1 VFVNELG
8 NKLKYLKMSKLLLF
22 LLLLTSISF
31 GQNAFNFWELMSQT
45 EKEHFL
51 NNSNINKLVLDY
63 YGDKF
68 KVNDDEQ
75 TFRLIDTLTHKN
87 EYFPFYYFLFNEICA
102 VSDGALS
109 EAMGPYCLKMLLNEP
124 NFVINHFTFER
135 KNFGKSQYL
144 YQLYASFI
152 GEEFYFYNKKM
163 SELDYGFP
171 EFKEMLLKEL
181 KNTSSDNSETLELFF
196 IEIIDNINK
205 ME

>member
-1 VFVNELG
+1 M
-8 NKLKYLKMSKLLLF
+8 YRLLF
-22 LLLLTSISF
+22 FLVLLISHSF
-31 GQNAFNFWELMSQT
+31 GQNGFNFWELMSQK
-45 EKEHFL
+45 EKENFL
-51 NNSNINKLVLDY
+51 NNSNVNKLALDY
-63 YGDKF
+63 YNGNF
-68 KVNDDEQ
+68 KASDDEQ
-75 TFRLIDTLTHKN
+75 TFRLLDTLTHNN
-87 EYFPFYYFLFNEICA
+87 EYFPLYYFLFNEICA

-171 EFKEMLLKEL
+171 EFKEILLKEL
-181 KNTSSDNSETLELFF
+181 KNTSSDNNETVELFF
-196 IEIIDNINK
+196 LEIIDNINK
-205 ME
+205 IE